1 MPPNSIAISP
11 TRVKSFFSSATGSVG
26 PMRTPRRPS
35 HNHHCSR
42 SAFQRANGR
51 ISARSRPT
59 GSSSAYRHS
68 SRTTSRCLMRRRI
81 HFGLEGSDADATEG
95 IEEPFLFLPML
106 DENIDDAFD
115 GLGDVGVRDGRA
127 DHLAERRVVAAGRTA
142 EGDLVP
148 LLAVLIHAENADV
161 ADRVM
166 AAAIHAARH
175 LQLDLAEVVQVIEIV
190 ETFVDLLGERNR
202 ARVRE
207 RA

>member
-1 MPPNSIAISP
+1 MPPNSIAIKP

-68 SRTTSRCLMRRRI
+68 SRTTSPCLMGRRL
-81 HFGLEGSDADATEG
+81 HFGLEGRDADATEG
-95 IEEPFLFLPML
+95 IEETSLFLPVL

-115 GLGDVGVRDGRA
+115 GLGDVVVCNRGSN
-127 DHLAERRVVAAGRTA
+127 HLAQRR
-142 EGDLVP
+142 
-148 LLAVLIHAENADV
+148 
-161 ADRVM
+161 
-166 AAAIHAARH
+166 
-175 LQLDLAEVVQVIEIV
+175 
-190 ETFVDLLGERNR
+190 
-202 ARVRE
+202 
-207 RA
+207 